1 LIFVRDGWILAVV
14 PASSSTVEL
23 LERLARLEH
32 VLAERDARI
41 EVLTRRVAELETL
54 LRKNSP
60 VEPQYRE
67 AVCP

>member
-14 PASSSTVEL
+14 PASPSTVEL

-41 EVLTRRVAELETL
+41 EVLTRRVAELETRL
-54 LRKNSP
+54 VGGPPYN
-60 VEPQYRE
+60 
-67 AVCP
+67 